1 MGGLARRRALVP
13 SCHRSDAA
21 GRRLPA
27 EAPPLTVLN
36 MPTNGP
42 ANMNHYPLLIE
53 FVRGTRISRE
63 PEVMSRLLLLMLSL

>member
-1 MGGLARRRALVP
+1 MGSLEDEVARAVLPPFRCRWSSAASRGL
-13 SCHRSDAA
+13 
-21 GRRLPA
+21 
-27 EAPPLTVLN
+27 PLTVLN

-63 PEVMSRLLLLMLSL
+63 PEVVSRLLLLLLSL